1 MNKKFVEKL
10 TEYLDSECSDYGM
23 SYNYEWC
30 PDCEFFEV
38 EVNNDRADLKA
49 CLRFKYNE
57 EKDELLIELSEDA
70 WYKTDYFDYT
80 VKYFWMLVSPELF
93 PSN

>member
-10 TEYLDSECSDYGM
+10 TEYLDSECSDYDM

-30 PDCEFFEV
+30 QDSESCEV
-38 EVNNDRADLKA
+38 DISNDRADLKA
-49 CLRFKYNE
+49 CLRFRYNE

-70 WYKTDYFDYT
+70 WYETEHFNWT
-80 VKYFWMLVSPELF
+80 VKYFWMLVAPKLF